1 MKISASVY
9 AADQRCVMAQLI
21 PLLPHLESLHFDVM
35 DGHFAPVFGL
45 NQTLFRQLR
54 HSVDLPIDVHL
65 MIRHPQSWALRFAEM
80 GARWIAFHPET
91 CENPLALLRSI
102 RDYGS
107 RAYLALS
114 PHVTVPSVRHL
125 LDEADGVLILSTPPG
140 GGAFIPEM
148 LAKARGLPVEL
159 PVVHDGKMQRHH
171 AGLLR
176 NLPGDLVVM
185 GAALFGTPPPVVSLA
200 PIKG

>member
-1 MKISASVY
+1 MNISASVY
-9 AADQRCVMAQLI
+9 AADQRCIMAQLL

-35 DGHFAPVFGL
+35 DGLFVPFHGL

-54 HSVDLPIDVHL
+54 DSVDLPIDVHL

-80 GARWIAFHPET
+80 GARWIAFHPEA
-91 CENPLALLRSI
+91 CENPLALLRAI
-102 RDYGS
+102 RDYKS

-114 PHVTVPSVRHL
+114 PHISVSSVRHL
-125 LDEADGVLILSTPPG
+125 LEEADGALILSAPPG
-140 GGAFIPEM
+140 GGDFMPEM
-148 LAKARGLPVEL
+148 LAKARALPAGL

-185 GAALFGTPPPVVSLA
+185 GTALFGTQ
-200 PIKG
+200 